1 MHETVDE
8 CYDASGVGEDLIP
21 FAEGFVGCQHEWT
34 AQLIAARDD
43 LEEQIR
49 VASVVGEVSDLIAL
63 RYA

>member
-21 FAEGFVGCQHEWT
+21 FAEGFVGCQDERT

-49 VASVVGEVSDLIAL
+49 IASIVSEISDLIDFC
-63 RYA
+63 